1 MFVPSSLSN
10 AVFVLFV
17 LLGCSSTFLQGCS
30 SGGVASSTSIT
41 VSISPLSASV
51 QAGKSQ
57 QFAAVVSN
65 TTNTAVTWA
74 VNGTSGGNITN
85 GTISSTGMYTAPATI
100 PSPATVTVSVVSEAD
115 SSRMASAQV
124 TITAATPSLV
134 ITTNALPNGQVGVG
148 YNATLEAAGGTKPYL
163 WTIASGTLPAGLS
176 LNASTGAVTG
186 KPAAAISAPL
196 AFQVEDSSSPAQTKS
211 VTLVLTVTPA
221 VTSLVL
227 NPASVVGGGSSQGT
241 VTLSGPA
248 LSGGATVTLTSANVA
263 AAQVPA
269 SVVVPAAATQ
279 AAFTITTSEV
289 SSSTSSVISASY
301 NGSTGTATLTVT
313 RVPASTAVLT
323 YHNNNLR
330 TGQNVSETM
339 LTTANVNT
347 TTFGKLFTLAV
358 DGQLF
363 AQPLYV
369 PGVMVGTQVH
379 NLLFVATEHDSV
391 YAWDADTA
399 STTPV
404 WRTSFINP
412 ASGVTTIPCG
422 EAASG
427 DCATINP
434 EFGITSTPVID
445 ASTETLYVVAATKE
459 VSGSTTNYVY
469 RLHALSIT
477 TGTEKFSGPVE
488 IQATSG
494 LVTFNPKQH
503 LQRPGLLLVNG
514 VVYIGF
520 GSHGDMAPWYGWL
533 LGYNASTLQRVMVF
547 NTAPRAGGASI
558 WQSGG
563 GPAADANGN
572 IYFNTGNGG
581 FDANSGGGDYGDSV
595 VKLSSTGT
603 VLDYFTPYNQ
613 ASLDAVDNDLGSSG
627 LVLLP
632 DQSGTYAHVLIGA
645 GKQGVIYT
653 VNRDNMGKYNAGGN
667 QNIQSLAVLTSG
679 PGSGG
684 LFGSPAY
691 WNGNVY
697 FSAWNDYV
705 RAFQV
710 TNGLLAQTSH
720 SAITLAYPGSTPSV
734 SSNGSSNGIV
744 WIIQGNIPNDT
755 VITNPPTAVLR
766 AYDATNLADEL
777 YDSTQAAGNRDA
789 TGGAVKFAVPTIANG
804 KVYVGNSNQVTVY
817 GLLP

>member
-1 MFVPSSLSN
+1 M
-10 AVFVLFV
+10 
-17 LLGCSSTFLQGCS
+17 T
-30 SGGVASSTSIT
+30 
-41 VSISPLSASV
+41 
-51 QAGKSQ
+51 
-57 QFAAVVSN
+57 
-65 TTNTAVTWA
+65 
-74 VNGTSGGNITN
+74 
-85 GTISSTGMYTAPATI
+85 
-100 PSPATVTVSVVSEAD
+100 
-115 SSRMASAQV
+115 
-124 TITAATPSLV
+124 
-134 ITTNALPNGQVGVG
+134 
-148 YNATLEAAGGTKPYL
+148 
-163 WTIASGTLPAGLS
+163 
-176 LNASTGAVTG
+176 
-186 KPAAAISAPL
+186 
-196 AFQVEDSSSPAQTKS
+196 
-211 VTLVLTVTPA
+211 
-221 VTSLVL
+221 
-227 NPASVVGGGSSQGT
+227 
-241 VTLSGPA
+241 
-248 LSGGATVTLTSANVA
+248 
-263 AAQVPA
+263 
-269 SVVVPAAATQ
+269 
-279 AAFTITTSEV
+279 
-289 SSSTSSVISASY
+289 
-301 NGSTGTATLTVT
+301 
-313 RVPASTAVLT
+313 
-323 YHNNNLR
+323 
-330 TGQNVSETM
+330 
-339 LTTANVNT
+339 
-347 TTFGKLFTLAV
+347 
-358 DGQLF
+358 
-363 AQPLYV
+363 
-369 PGVMVGTQVH
+369 
-379 NLLFVATEHDSV
+379 
-391 YAWDADTA
+391 
-399 STTPV
+399 
-404 WRTSFINP
+404 
-412 ASGVTTIPCG
+412 
-422 EAASG
+422 
-427 DCATINP
+427 
-434 EFGITSTPVID
+434 
-445 ASTETLYVVAATKE
+445 
-459 VSGSTTNYVY
+459 
-469 RLHALSIT
+469 
-477 TGTEKFSGPVE
+477 
-488 IQATSG
+488 
-494 LVTFNPKQH
+494 
-503 LQRPGLLLVNG
+503 
-514 VVYIGF
+514 
-520 GSHGDMAPWYGWL
+520 PWYGWL

-817 GLLP
+817 GLLH